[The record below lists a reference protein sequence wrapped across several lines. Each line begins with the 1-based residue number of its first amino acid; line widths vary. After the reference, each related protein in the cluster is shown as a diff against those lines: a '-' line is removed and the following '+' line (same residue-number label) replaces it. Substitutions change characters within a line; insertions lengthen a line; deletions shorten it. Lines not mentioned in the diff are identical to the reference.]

1 MQYNKSII
9 SIISNREK
17 KYDKIVLLAKDK
29 LNTIEVLTSMA
40 MVDSSISHNEFVLVN
55 DAARECDDMQSKIK
69 RPEQFIEN
77 FNVFIKQC

>member
-69 RPEQFIEN
+69 RPEHFIEN
-77 FNVFIKQC
+77 FNLFIKQC